1 MAWLVSWG
9 EEDEEGEGAP
19 DFAEAKA
26 SSFVDFQEVSSEAAR
41 KSENLV
47 ELVINFYREI
57 LKRVVIKMKPS
68 EIRIVNRDNYKE
80 IKAYLGIYHRYD
92 DLPLREGI
100 TRKEKVEK
108 LEQEI
113 VPFDLSVKAEE
124 LFKRLI
130 WIVMSGKEQERI
142 LSEARNYIS
151 FYKSVKQGIDFIG
164 QIWGVKDNSPNEE
177 WNKKVKEL
185 KEKSVIKEIDISSD
199 YNGFELKIKT
209 EAFNRFIDV
218 RGKTDEEIK
227 EFCRNLEKEVEE
239 YLKGGD

>member
-1 MAWLVSWG
+1 MSWG
-9 EEDEEGEGAP
+9 EIDTWTV

-26 SSFVDFQEVSSEAAR
+26 SSFVDFQEISSEAAR
-41 KSENLV
+41 KSENLT
-47 ELVINFYREI
+47 ELVINFYIGI
-57 LKRVVIKMKPS
+57 LKRLVIKMKPS

-80 IKAYLGIYHRYD
+80 IKAYLKIYHKYD

-113 VPFDLSVKAEE
+113 PFDLSVKVEE
-124 LFKRLI
+124 LFKPQR

-142 LSEARNYIS
+142 LSEAKKYIS
-151 FYKSVKQGIDFIG
+151 FYESVKQGIDFIG
-164 QIWGVKDNSPNEE
+164 RIFGVKDNSPNEE

-199 YNGFELKIKT
+199 YNGFELKVKA
-209 EAFNRFIDV
+209 EAFKRFIDI
-218 RGKTDEEIK
+218 RGKSDEEIK

>member
-1 MAWLVSWG
+1 MSWG
-9 EEDEEGEGAP
+9 ETDTWTF

-26 SSFVDFQEVSSEAAR
+26 PSYLDFREASTEAAR
-41 KSENLV
+41 KSETLV

-57 LKRVVIKMKPS
+57 LKRLVIKVKPT
-68 EIRIVNRDNYKE
+68 EIRIVNTENYQE
-80 IKAYLGIYHRYD
+80 IKAYLKIYHKYD

-100 TRKEKVEK
+100 TREEKVEK

-113 VPFDLSVKAEE
+113 PFDLSVRAEE
-124 LFKRLI
+124 LFKRLT

-164 QIWGVKDNSPNEE
+164 QIFGVKDNSPNEE
-177 WNKKVKEL
+177 WNRRVREL

-209 EAFNRFIDV
+209 DAFSRFIDV

-239 YLKGGD
+239 YLKSRNKQ